1 MAPLQLP
8 ASKFDS
14 LISFKLEL
22 LEKASGKNQE
32 WTAIFFYKKRL
43 ATPSLKF
50 PLKQAAAVWFPCL
63 CPIIQATNFSHL
75 GLFVCFSH
83 SPIFQNLYSKVSLG
97 GSSSCGLAVASLTS
111 IHENVGSIPGLT
123 QWLRIPSCCELWCR
137 SQMQLRCG
145 AAMAVV

>member
-50 PLKQAAAVWFPCL
+50 PLKQAAAV
-63 CPIIQATNFSHL
+63 
-75 GLFVCFSH
+75 
-83 SPIFQNLYSKVSLG
+83 
-97 GSSSCGLAVASLTS
+97 
-111 IHENVGSIPGLT
+111 
-123 QWLRIPSCCELWCR
+123 
-137 SQMQLRCG
+137 
-145 AAMAVV
+145 